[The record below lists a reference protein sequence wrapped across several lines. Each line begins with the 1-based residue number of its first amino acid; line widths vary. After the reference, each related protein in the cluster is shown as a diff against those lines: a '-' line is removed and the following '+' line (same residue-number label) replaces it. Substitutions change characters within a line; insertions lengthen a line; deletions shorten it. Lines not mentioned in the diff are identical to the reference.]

1 MLPLR
6 TSRTAPLA
14 TVGALALA
22 LAACSSAA
30 SGTGTTGTT
39 GASTPTT
46 TAPGSASARAA
57 CSSIS
62 PAQVK
67 ATTGTAV
74 RVPRVT
80 VHGSVATCT
89 YPAAGGGQ
97 PVDILYASGAT
108 AGLFAADQTRLA
120 STHGPVTSVSGLGD
134 QAYSFATAAGNR
146 TATTL
151 VVLTGS
157 LQFVVTSTSPL
168 GHVEELA
175 QLVAYT
181 VDQARTTTGTTTTT
195 TTTVAG

>member
-1 MLPLR
+1 
-6 TSRTAPLA
+6 
-14 TVGALALA
+14 VGALALA

-39 GASTPTT
+39 GASGPTT
-46 TAPGSASARAA
+46 TAPGTASARVA
-57 CSSIS
+57 CASIS

-74 RVPRVT
+74 RAPRVA

-89 YPAAGGGQ
+89 YPAVGAGR
-97 PVDILYASGAT
+97 PVVLLYASGTT
-108 AGLFAADQTRLA
+108 AGLFAADQARLA
-120 STHGPVTSVSGLGD
+120 STHGPLTSVSGLGD
-134 QAYSFATAAGNR
+134 QAYSFATYAGNR

-157 LQFVVTSTSPL
+157 LQFVVTSVSPL
-168 GHVEELA
+168 GQVEELA

-181 VDQARTTTGTTTTT
+181 VDRARTATTTT
-195 TTTVAG
+195 APG